1 MTSRSNDARPAIYPR
16 VHALSEMSVIA
27 RVAPVG
33 VEAHA
38 NAIDTDSMAVTT
50 IANAIH
56 TSAKAMVY
64 TLACA
69 ATLANAI
76 HTLTKVHSLANARV
90 DNIAGAA
97 TFAKAINII
106 AKAINTIAWAD
117 AIADAIYGLATWQ
130 VSCAVDAIAIAMAKV
145 CTIATRMHHIGS
157 TMCHGVSKPDC
168 YGKGHA
174 CLSTHG

>member
-1 MTSRSNDARPAIYPR
+1 
-16 VHALSEMSVIA
+16 
-27 RVAPVG
+27 
-33 VEAHA
+33 
-38 NAIDTDSMAVTT
+38 MAVTA
-50 IANAIH
+50 IANSIH

-64 TLACA
+64 TLACATTLANAIHTLTKVSLACA

-106 AKAINTIAWAD
+106 AMAINTIAWTD

-130 VSCAVDAIAIAMAKV
+130 ESCAVDAFAIAMAKV
-145 CTIATRMHHIGS
+145 YTLATHMHLIGS
-157 TMCHGVSKPDC
+157 TMVHGVSKPDC
-168 YGKGHA
+168 YGTGHT
-174 CLSTHG
+174 CLSTNG

>member
-1 MTSRSNDARPAIYPR
+1 MGPCIVWD
-16 VHALSEMSVIA
+16 VIS

-33 VEAHA
+33 IVAPA

-76 HTLTKVHSLANARV
+76 HTLTRVYSLANARV
-90 DNIAGAA
+90 DNVAGAA
-97 TFAKAINII
+97 TFAKGINII

-117 AIADAIYGLATWQ
+117 AIADAIYSLATRQ
-130 VSCAVDAIAIAMAKV
+130 MSCAVHAIAIAMAKV
-145 CTIATRMHHIGS
+145 YTLAARMHLIGS
-157 TMCHGVSKPDC
+157 TNCHGVSKPD
-168 YGKGHA
+168 
-174 CLSTHG
+174 